1 MSMHNENFNST
12 IDKLAIVVP
21 RGRTVVL
28 GIFFQQ
34 TNHNILGLFC
44 LANNMFSKHTISV
57 SDILLKASILSYEK
71 SQSTK
76 PNKCDDPIIFYGS
89 GSRLQKQ
96 IPYFQIY
103 MSFILNSLAWIV
115 QTLFMFLYFWPYHND
130 EARPVIRICT

>member
-1 MSMHNENFNST
+1 M
-12 IDKLAIVVP
+12 
-21 RGRTVVL
+21 VL

-34 TNHNILGLFC
+34 TNHNILGLFS
-44 LANNMFSKHTISV
+44 LANNVFSKHTISV

-103 MSFILNSLAWIV
+103 MSF
-115 QTLFMFLYFWPYHND
+115 TLMHGLCKLYLCFSIFGIIIITRRAQLLEYVHKSVEWFFMSSHSYNQVKFFFYTLH
-130 EARPVIRICT
+130 I